1 MVFLYSIAANSCFCI
16 AFQVTGNPVPEN
28 KLPDDLL
35 AKIDKMDVSVL
46 IEDLGKA
53 RSIDRDGLAIQ
64 RSKIVVKAWLG
75 KQVNYRNSLG
85 GDLLLEKIRS
95 LLKQEAIGREL
106 TDALA
111 MNEEAY
117 VKFLAKYMI
126 TDDIM
131 KQVVDLDQKV
141 EKVDGEIVIAKKAL
155 EFYEEKLLVHRSKLD
170 DLSGNRSPVI
180 SPPVKD
186 SDLSDI
192 LFKAGQKRPES
203 KNEVITSSSS
213 MKLAQRFAK

>member
-35 AKIDKMDVSVL
+35 AKIDKMDVGVL
-46 IEDLGKA
+46 IEDLRKA
-53 RSIDRDGLAIQ
+53 RSIDRDGLVIQ
-64 RSKIVVKAWLG
+64 RSKIVVKAWLRE
-75 KQVNYRNSLG
+75 QVNYRNSLG
-85 GDLLLEKIRS
+85 GDLLLEKVRS

-106 TDALA
+106 KDALA

-117 VKFLAKYMI
+117 VKFLGKYMI

-131 KQVVDLDQKV
+131 KQVVDLDQKI

-170 DLSGNRSPVI
+170 DLPGARSPV
-180 SPPVKD
+180 SSQPVKD

-192 LFKAGQKRPES
+192 LFKAGQKKPES